1 VPETLASFDQAME
14 LAPVNPKLQ
23 FYRGLTYAMI
33 DEVEAA
39 KADLELAVEI
49 GVPPDLE

>member
-1 VPETLASFDQAME
+1 MPETLATFDQAME
-14 LAPVNPKLQ
+14 LDPVSPKLL

-33 DEVEAA
+33 DEVEPAV
-39 KADLELAVEI
+39 ADLELALET